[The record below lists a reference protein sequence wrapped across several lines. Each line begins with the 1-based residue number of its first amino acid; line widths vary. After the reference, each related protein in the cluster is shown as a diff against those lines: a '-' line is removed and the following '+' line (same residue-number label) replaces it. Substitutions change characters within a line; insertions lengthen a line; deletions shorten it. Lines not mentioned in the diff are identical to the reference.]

1 MCLAGR
7 IGATLLPPPDDA
19 DRTGWLFG
27 EDQARYLLAVAPQ
40 DLREVMAA
48 AHLAAV
54 PVQEVGTSGGDALIV
69 GDEPPI
75 WLSELE
81 AAREGWLPAYMEG
94 GAA

>member
-1 MCLAGR
+1 M
-7 IGATLLPPPDDA
+7 
-19 DRTGWLFG
+19 
-27 EDQARYLLAVAPQ
+27 
-40 DLREVMAA
+40 MAA

-54 PVQEVGTSGGDALIV
+54 PAREVGTSGGDALIV

-75 WLSELE
+75 WLAELE